1 MMNSGQTFDAY
12 DVVTIA
18 GVLAFLALAMVTLVR
33 RTARATPAYP
43 VALLA
48 TSAWLAALTLFG
60 ADHGIALIAEAVR
73 NLAWLWYMAAIAGRR
88 EDKVGVT
95 PIGAIYVGLA
105 AIESLKATLLTS
117 SGLSGSALLPLTHT
131 LDTIA
136 MLFAAGALV
145 LVHNLIEAGRADE
158 RRALTLPLGALAG
171 LWAYDLNLYA
181 ISYMSG
187 EPARLLL
194 DVRPI
199 ATLAVA
205 AALGIAVLRPAGH
218 AVRISRPVAFRS
230 LALAAVGGW
239 LGLLALFSGFMSR
252 AGGDFSSRA
261 QVGVLAAT
269 ITGMALLFLSPR
281 LRALVR
287 VWTVK
292 HFFEHRYDYRA
303 EWLRFTATLHRPED
317 GGLSLQAR
325 VVKALAD
332 MVESSGGI
340 LIGRDRT
347 GHLTFTAEWPATAAS
362 SIHSMDWT
370 ALGDRMSSSK
380 RIIQFDEVRAGIA
393 PDAEAGAIPRALLD
407 DCDYW
412 IAVPLDH
419 LGELEG
425 IVLLARPLITRALDW
440 EDFDLLKVAGRQAAS
455 HLAEAR
461 RAEALAENGRFEEF
475 HRRFAFMMHDVKNLA
490 SQMGVLAR
498 NAERHGDN
506 PEFRIDMVETL
517 KLSAERLAQLMQR
530 LSQQERVRVTNVE
543 PVDLAAVARRIA
555 NAKRPLHP
563 VDVID
568 EGAVRAQGDGETVE
582 QLLIHLV
589 QNAIDA
595 TRDDSAVRLRLA
607 SDGERTTISVE
618 DSGSGMSPD
627 FVRNQL
633 FRPFNSTKEGG
644 FGIGAY
650 QARKLAEAMGGTLS
664 VESREG
670 AGTRFTL
677 SLPVAVQDRA
687 EPPLALALGEGEKRL
702 SLSDKSEAA

>member
-1 MMNSGQTFDAY
+1 MTGGLFLDG
-12 DVVTIA
+12 IA
-18 GVLAFLALAMVTLVR
+18 APMAALLFLALGGLTLLR
-33 RTARATPAYP
+33 GGARSTPAYP

-48 TSAWLAALTLFG
+48 TALWLAALAVYGSGHG
-60 ADHGIALIAEAVR
+60 AGMIAEAVR
-73 NLAWLWYMAAIAGRR
+73 NLAWLWYMAALAGQHEERT
-88 EDKVGVT
+88 GVT
-95 PIGAIYVGLA
+95 PIGSIYVGLG
-105 AIESLKATLLTS
+105 AIEALKGGLLVNA
-117 SGLSGSALLPLTHT
+117 GLAGTALVPLAHT
-131 LDTIA
+131 LDTLG

-145 LVHNLIEAGRADE
+145 LLHNLVDAGRADE
-158 RRALTLPLGALAG
+158 RRSLTLPLGALAG

-181 ISYMSG
+181 ISYLSG
-187 EPARLLL
+187 QPAALLI
-194 DVRPI
+194 DVRPL
-199 ATLAVA
+199 AALAVA
-205 AALGIAVLRPAGH
+205 AAFAIAALRPVGH
-218 AVRISRPVAFRS
+218 GVRLSRPAAFRG
-230 LALAAVGGW
+230 LALAAVAGW
-239 LGLLALFSGFMSR
+239 LALLALFSGLMAG
-252 AGGDFSSRA
+252 AGGDFAGRA
-261 QVGVLAAT
+261 QVGVLAASLV
-269 ITGMALLFLSPR
+269 GLCLLMLSAR

-325 VVKALAD
+325 VVKAFAD
-332 MVESSGGI
+332 MVESGGGV
-340 LIGRDRT
+340 LIGRDRSD
-347 GHLTFTAEWPATAAS
+347 HLAFSAEWPRSLINIDIST
-362 SIHSMDWT
+362 DWN
-370 ALGDRMSSSK
+370 GFGEWMSSSG
-380 RIIQFDEVRAGIA
+380 RIVQVDEARADKA
-393 PDAEAGAIPRALLD
+393 PDLERRAIPPTLLAD
-407 DCDYW
+407 DECW
-412 IAVPLDH
+412 IAIPLDH

-461 RAEALAENGRFEEF
+461 RAEALAESGRFEEF
-475 HRRFAFMMHDVKNLA
+475 HRRFAFMMHDVKNLS

-530 LSQQERVRVTNVE
+530 LSQQEKVRVTKIE

-555 NAKRPLHP
+555 NAKRPLHA

-568 EGAVRAQGDGETVE
+568 EGAAQAQGDGETVE

-607 SDGERTTISVE
+607 SDGEQATISVE
-618 DSGSGMSPD
+618 DSGSGMSPA

-650 QARKLAEAMGGTLS
+650 QARKLAEAMGGTLT
-664 VESREG
+664 VDSREG
-670 AGTRFTL
+670 TGTRFTL

-687 EPPLALALGEGEKRL
+687 ATPFT
-702 SLSDKSEAA
+702 SDKSEAA

>member
-1 MMNSGQTFDAY
+1 MSIGAALDIFDIVAL
-12 DVVTIA
+12 VGA
-18 GVLAFLALAMVTLVR
+18 LAFLALAMVALVR
-33 RTARATPAYP
+33 QTARAAPAYP
-43 VALLA
+43 VALVA
-48 TSAWLAALTLFG
+48 TSAWLLAVAASG
-60 ADHGIALIAEAVR
+60 ATGPAALIAETVR

-88 EDKVGVT
+88 EERIGIS
-95 PIGAIYVGLA
+95 PIGAIYVGLF
-105 AIESLKATLLTS
+105 AIEALMAALLVFPAVR
-117 SGLSGSALLPLTHT
+117 GSTLLPLAHT
-131 LDTIA
+131 LDTIN
-136 MLFAAGALV
+136 MLFAAGVLV
-145 LVHNLIEAGRADE
+145 LLHNLIEAGRADE

-171 LWAYDLNLYA
+171 LFAYDLNLYA
-181 ISYMSG
+181 ISYLSDQ
-187 EPARLLL
+187 PAQLLL
-194 DVRPI
+194 DVRP
-199 ATLAVA
+199 AGALAVA
-205 AALGIAVLRPAGH
+205 LALAIAALRPAGH

-230 LALAAVGGW
+230 LAIAAVGGW
-239 LGLLALFSGFMSR
+239 LGLLALFSGFMSS

-281 LRALVR
+281 LRALAR

-325 VVKALAD
+325 VVKAFAD
-332 MVESSGGI
+332 MVESGGGV

-347 GHLTFTAEWPATAAS
+347 GHLAFVAEWPSAALKCDNAT
-362 SIHSMDWT
+362 DWT
-370 ALGDRMSSSK
+370 ALGAWLTSNE
-380 RIIQFDEVRAGIA
+380 RIIQFDEVRAGTA
-393 PDAEAGAIPRALLD
+393 PDAETAAIPTALLD
-407 DCDYW
+407 DHDYW
-412 IAVPLDH
+412 IAIPLDH

-425 IVLLARPLITRALDW
+425 VVLLARPLLTRALDW

-461 RAEALAENGRFEEF
+461 RAEALAESGRFEEF
-475 HRRFAFMMHDVKNLA
+475 HRRFAFMMHDVKNLS

-506 PEFRIDMVETL
+506 PEFRVDMVETL

-530 LSQQERVRVTNVE
+530 LSQQEKVRVTNIE

-568 EGAVRAQGDGETVE
+568 EGAARAQGDGETVE

-595 TRDDSAVRLRLA
+595 TQGNAPVRLRLA
-607 SDGERTTISVE
+607 SESGRATVSVE
-618 DSGSGMSPD
+618 DNGTGMSPD

-664 VESREG
+664 VDSREG

-677 SLPVAVQDRA
+677 SLPVAVHDRTQ
-687 EPPLALALGEGEKRL
+687 PPFLQN
-702 SLSDKSEAA
+702 DSEAA

>member
-1 MMNSGQTFDAY
+1 MSGPGNLSAEALLAL
-12 DVVTIA
+12 IA
-18 GVLAFLALAMVTLVR
+18 ALAFTGLALVSIVR
-33 RTARATPAYP
+33 RSTFGQRAYP

-48 TSAWLAALTLFG
+48 TAGWLFALAIVGPNHVGSAL
-60 ADHGIALIAEAVR
+60 AEAAR
-73 NLAWLWYMAAIAGRR
+73 NLAWLWFMAAVAGGR
-88 EDKVGVT
+88 EAEGRIG
-95 PIGAIYVGLA
+95 PIGWIYIGLCTIEA
-105 AIESLKATLLTS
+105 ALAVMIAMADVTLLA
-117 SGLSGSALLPLTHT
+117 GQVLHT
-131 LDTIA
+131 LYTLQ

-145 LVHNLIEAGRADE
+145 LLHNLAESGRPDE
-158 RRALTLPLGALAG
+158 RRGLGLPLGALTG

-181 ISYMSG
+181 IGYLSG
-187 EPARLLL
+187 QPAALLEML
-194 DVRPI
+194 RPLAALAILVALVIAVVRPNNQAI
-199 ATLAVA
+199 RL
-205 AALGIAVLRPAGH
+205 
-218 AVRISRPVAFRS
+218 SRPVAFRS
-230 LALAAVGGW
+230 LALAAVAGW
-239 LGLLALFSGFMSR
+239 LSLLALFAGVINS

-269 ITGMALLFLSPR
+269 ITGMALMFLSPR
-281 LRALVR
+281 LRALLR

-332 MVESSGGI
+332 MVESGGGL
-340 LIGRDRT
+340 LIGRDRA
-347 GHLTFTAEWPATAAS
+347 GQLALAAEWPQRVLTLPAAHDWATFGAWLAS
-362 SIHSMDWT
+362 S
-370 ALGDRMSSSK
+370 G
-380 RIIQFDEVRAGIA
+380 RIVQFDEVRTRTS
-393 PDAEAGAIPRALLD
+393 PDGEAAAVPVWIVAD
-407 DCDYW
+407 DSYW

-419 LGELEG
+419 QGELEG
-425 IVLLARPLITRALDW
+425 FVLLARPLINRALDW

-461 RAEALAENGRFEEF
+461 RSEALAESGRFEEF

-517 KLSAERLAQLMQR
+517 KLSAERLTQLMQR
-530 LSQQERVRVTNVE
+530 LSQQEKVRVDKVE
-543 PVDLAAVARRIA
+543 AVDLAAVARRVA
-555 NAKRPLHP
+555 NAKRSLHP

-568 EGAVRAQGDGETVE
+568 AGAGRARGDSETVE

-595 TRDDSAVRLRLA
+595 TADDAPVRLRLGG
-607 SDGERTTISVE
+607 DGERATIAIE
-618 DSGSGMSPD
+618 DEGAGMSPD
-627 FVRNQL
+627 FIRNQL

-650 QARKLAEAMGGTLS
+650 QARKLAEAMGGTLTVS
-664 VESREG
+664 SREG
-670 AGTRFTL
+670 AGSSFLL
-677 SLPVAVQDRA
+677 SLPAADRA
-687 EPPLALALGEGEKRL
+687 AFAIPTLLPT
-702 SLSDKSEAA
+702 SEAA